1 MQPSRSWHKMAN
13 IYRDTRKNTL
23 QISSSSRTKNGVPKF
38 HAISGYFIEKSIIW
52 MTIHKK
58 FVQGC
63 SGRVLINKPYFSVVL
78 SSPTQTPL
86 VNSWPLS
93 CQQLSIE
100 LQRGIKKRPVT
111 VGFHFLVF
119 LPCVIRLRGQAA
131 TSSSKQFCTLIT
143 VVAEDTETRTE
154 HDTVNKRSFSAQSV
168 LAKHLWWGKLAT
180 HQARKLWLWC
190 HRTIVLRPYM

>member
-1 MQPSRSWHKMAN
+1 MPSPGAKRVCLFERDWGQCSHHDHDTMAN

-38 HAISGYFIEKSIIW
+38 QAISGYFIEKSIIIW

-119 LPCVIRLRGQAA
+119 LPFCH
-131 TSSSKQFCTLIT
+131 SSSRTGSHFFLKT
-143 VVAEDTETRTE
+143 VLYANHGGSWRYW
-154 HDTVNKRSFSAQSV
+154 N
-168 LAKHLWWGKLAT
+168 
-180 HQARKLWLWC
+180 
-190 HRTIVLRPYM
+190 